1 MGDVKQGNEG
11 IFITGKIGN
20 ANTTILVDTG
30 SSVTIINPKLLRE
43 VDLENRSDLVITE
56 SSLRLKSAKGDDIPV
71 VGECTLSIFLGNF
84 EYFHNVVVAEIENS
98 CILGVDFMS
107 KFACGICMKQRLFRI
122 QGVEI
127 PYFSDQSEITECS
140 RIVLSEDLV
149 VPPNCEFVAPA
160 RVESPNFY
168 RGPAIV
174 EPVEKFMEKKNVLV
188 AKSLVK
194 VSGESVP
201 LRFLNFSCESLKL
214 YKGSVVATIER
225 VEDVDVENADT
236 EVVRSVCYRDEG
248 DPSALPDHL
257 EQIIDKVHESISVE
271 EKQKLANFLKEYQ
284 SSFSCSSSDMGKT
297 DLVKH
302 SINTGNAR
310 PIKQPPRRI
319 PLAKMAEVRREIDD
333 MLEREVIETSDSPWS
348 SPIVLVKKKD
358 GTIRFCIDYRKIND
372 VTVKDSY
379 PIPRIDTTLDALSGA
394 KWFSTIDLK
403 SGYWQ
408 VEMKPEDKPKTA
420 FSIPGGGHWQFLKM
434 PFGLCNAGATFER
447 LMERVLSNLSWKVC
461 LVYLDD
467 IIILSKT
474 FDEHLENLTQ
484 VFERLKGA
492 NLKMNPKKCILLQKE
507 VSCLG
512 DTVSEE
518 GVIHVVATDPP
529 QIEEIKHEPIHRSIN
544 EVPSH
549 RGPCLY
555 HWNLIDKARPLY
567 NLMEKNIE
575 FVWNKDCNKAF
586 DKFRRA
592 LISTPFSIPQGGK
605 IVYPRYGPVV

>member
-1 MGDVKQGNEG
+1 M
-11 IFITGKIGN
+11 
-20 ANTTILVDTG
+20 
-30 SSVTIINPKLLRE
+30 
-43 VDLENRSDLVITE
+43 
-56 SSLRLKSAKGDDIPV
+56 
-71 VGECTLSIFLGNF
+71 
-84 EYFHNVVVAEIENS
+84 
-98 CILGVDFMS
+98 
-107 KFACGICMKQRLFRI
+107 
-122 QGVEI
+122 
-127 PYFSDQSEITECS
+127 
-140 RIVLSEDLV
+140 
-149 VPPNCEFVAPA
+149 
-160 RVESPNFY
+160 
-168 RGPAIV
+168 
-174 EPVEKFMEKKNVLV
+174 
-188 AKSLVK
+188 
-194 VSGESVP
+194 
-201 LRFLNFSCESLKL
+201 
-214 YKGSVVATIER
+214 VATIER

-529 QIEEIKHEPIHRSIN
+529 QIEEIKHEPIHKSIN

-592 LISTPFSIPQGGK
+592 LISTPFSIPKGGK
-605 IVYPRYGPVV
+605 IVYSRYGPVV

>member
-71 VGECTLSIFLGNF
+71 VGECTLSIFLGNL
-84 EYFHNVVVAEIENS
+84 EYFHDVVIAEIENS

-492 NLKMNPKKCILLQKE
+492 NLKMNPKKCILLQKD

-518 GVIHVVATDPP
+518 GVIVAIDPP

-555 HWNLIDKARPLY
+555 HRNLIDKARPLY

-592 LISTPFSIPQGGK
+592 LISTPFSIPQGG
-605 IVYPRYGPVV
+605 